1 MTVGR
6 LHVVSLVGGDDLSV
20 EASPA
25 VLVSGVDAG
34 KGLADDSAL
43 VGDVVVLVEEDGVFD
58 SVGAGSNRLKV
69 GRQNSDAR
77 RQKQYKVFAEGGEC
91 LATDRVPGATVTL
104 ARIGVGGVGSGGV
117 ASDARFDQ
125 VRGVNEFVVNQ
136 DGRKVRSVVDQG
148 GGERH
153 EKRDD
158 R

>member
-1 MTVGR
+1 MPVGR
-6 LHVVSLVGGDDLSV
+6 LHVVSLVGGDDLGV

-43 VGDVVVLVEEDGVFD
+43 VGDVVVLVEEDRVFD

-77 RQKQYKVFAEGGEC
+77 RQKQNKVFAEGGEC
-91 LATDRVPGATVTL
+91 LATDRVPGATMTL
-104 ARIGVGGVGSGGV
+104 ARIGVGGGGGV
-117 ASDARFDQ
+117 AGDARFDQ
-125 VRGVNEFVVNQ
+125 VRGVNDFVVNQ

-148 GGERH
+148 GRERH